1 MNCDSILKLLPLYYY
16 GELTPDEEERVEEH
30 AHGCPVC
37 TRELAQQRALAAAL
51 DRRKLVAAPTL
62 LEDCRSDLM
71 AAIQGGAPRL
81 ARTVKGPWRLFLDAM
96 AASLSGMSSGMSS
109 GAPASGITRLRQPIG
124 ALALIAIGFFAARL
138 IHTGPPSGTGAL
150 PGSVTAPTDEVYSTV
165 RSVQPDN
172 SGGVAISLDET
183 RRKVVTGSMND
194 GNIQRLLLAAAHEDN
209 PAVRVESVDLLRS
222 QSGSTEVRDALL
234 NVLSQ
239 DTNSGVRLK
248 ALEGLK
254 PLAGDSE
261 VRKTLRRVLLAD
273 DNVAVRMLVI
283 DLLVAHRDDNMVGMM
298 QGLVQ
303 QENNNSVRLKL
314 EKALRDIN
322 ASPGRF

>member
-1 MNCDSILKLLPLYYY
+1 MNCDSILQLLPLYYY
-16 GELTPDEEERVEEH
+16 GELTPEEEERVEEH
-30 AHGCPVC
+30 TDGCTAC
-37 TRELAQQRALAAAL
+37 TQELAQQRALAAAL
-51 DRRKLVAAPTL
+51 DRRNLAAAPAL

-71 AAIQGGAPRL
+71 AAIQGGAPRA
-81 ARTVKGPWRLFLDAM
+81 ARPVKGPWRLFLDAM
-96 AASLSGMSSGMSS
+96 AATLGSVLGPAPGSGM
-109 GAPASGITRLRQPIG
+109 ARLRQPVG
-124 ALALIAIGFFAARL
+124 ALALVAIGFFAARL
-138 IHTGPPSGTGAL
+138 IHVPAPSGTGAL
-150 PGSVTAPTDEVYSTV
+150 PGSVTAPADEVYSTV

-172 SGGVAISLDET
+172 VGGVAIALDET
-183 RRKVVTGSMND
+183 RRKVVTGSMNAP
-194 GNIQRLLLAAAHEDN
+194 NIQRLLLAAAHEDN

-239 DTNSGVRLK
+239 DTNAGVRLK

-261 VRKTLRRVLLAD
+261 VRQTLRRVLLTD
-273 DNVAVRMLVI
+273 DNAAVRMLVI

-314 EKALRDIN
+314 EKALRDMN

>member
-30 AHGCPVC
+30 TDGCPAC
-37 TRELAQQRALAAAL
+37 ARELAQQRTLAAAL
-51 DRRKLVAAPTL
+51 DRRTIVAAPML

-71 AAIQGGAPRL
+71 AAIQGGAPRV
-81 ARTVKGPWRLFLDAM
+81 ARPMKSPWRLFLDAM
-96 AASLSGMSSGMSS
+96 AASLSGASL
-109 GAPASGITRLRQPIG
+109 SGIARLRQPVG

-138 IHTGPPSGTGAL
+138 VHTGAPTGAGAL
-150 PGSVTAPTDEVYSTV
+150 LSSVSSPTDEVYSTV

-172 SGGVAISLDET
+172 AGGVAISLDET
-183 RRKVVTGSMND
+183 RRRVVTGRMND

-234 NVLSQ
+234 NVLTQ
-239 DTNSGVRLK
+239 DANSGVRLK

-254 PLAGDSE
+254 PLAADSE
-261 VRKTLRRVLLAD
+261 VRKTLRRVLLTD

-283 DLLVAHRDDNMVGMM
+283 DLLVANRDDNMVGMM

-303 QENNNSVRLKL
+303 TENNNSVRLKL
-314 EKALRDIN
+314 EKALRDMN

>member
-1 MNCDSILKLLPLYYY
+1 
-16 GELTPDEEERVEEH
+16 
-30 AHGCPVC
+30 
-37 TRELAQQRALAAAL
+37 
-51 DRRKLVAAPTL
+51 
-62 LEDCRSDLM
+62 
-71 AAIQGGAPRL
+71 
-81 ARTVKGPWRLFLDAM
+81 
-96 AASLSGMSSGMSS
+96 
-109 GAPASGITRLRQPIG
+109 
-124 ALALIAIGFFAARL
+124 
-138 IHTGPPSGTGAL
+138 
-150 PGSVTAPTDEVYSTV
+150 
-165 RSVQPDN
+165 
-172 SGGVAISLDET
+172 
-183 RRKVVTGSMND
+183 
-194 GNIQRLLLAAAHEDN
+194 
-209 PAVRVESVDLLRS
+209 VRVESVDLLRS

-261 VRKTLRRVLLAD
+261 VRQTLRRVLLAD
-273 DNVAVRMLVI
+273 DNVAVRMLAI

-314 EKALRDIN
+314 EKALRDMN

>member
-1 MNCDSILKLLPLYYY
+1 VA
-16 GELTPDEEERVEEH
+16 R
-30 AHGCPVC
+30 
-37 TRELAQQRALAAAL
+37 QRTLAAAL
-51 DRRKLVAAPTL
+51 DQRQVVAPPL
-62 LEDCRSDLM
+62 LLDDCRSDLM
-71 AAIQGGAPRL
+71 AAIQGGAPRV
-81 ARTVKGPWRLFLDAM
+81 APPVKGAWRLFLDAV
-96 AASLSGMSSGMSS
+96 AASWSGSGM
-109 GAPASGITRLRQPIG
+109 ARLRQPIG
-124 ALALIAIGFFAARL
+124 ALALLAIGFFAARL
-138 IHTGPPSGTGAL
+138 LNTSAPSTTGAL
-150 PGSVTAPTDEVYSTV
+150 LTSLTSPTDDVYSTV

-183 RRKVVTGSMND
+183 RRKVVKGRMSD

-239 DTNSGVRLK
+239 DTNAGVRLK

-254 PLAGDSE
+254 PLAADSE
-261 VRKTLRRVLLAD
+261 VRKTLRNVLLTD
-273 DNVAVRMLVI
+273 DNVAVRMLAI
-283 DLLVAHRDDNMVGMM
+283 DLLVANRDDNMVGMM

-303 QENNNSVRLKL
+303 KENNNSVRLKM
-314 EKALRDIN
+314 EKALRDMN